1 MTGRFDDGSV
11 GHPQIVVTI
20 IAIDGR
26 SGPSEERRILGR
38 VDTDT
43 PVGQGD
49 ELTLPCGSRVV
60 VMDVVDRIE
69 GPRWTQVVAVVDNWV
84 DDG

>member
-1 MTGRFDDGSV
+1 M
-11 GHPQIVVTI
+11 VTI

-49 ELTLPCGSRVV
+49 ELTLPGGSRVV
-60 VMDVVDRIE
+60 VMDVVDRID
-69 GPRWTQVVAVVDNWV
+69 GPRWTQVVAVVDNWI

>member
-1 MTGRFDDGSV
+1 LTGRFDDGPA
-11 GHPQIVVTI
+11 GDLQTVVTI

-26 SGPSEERRILGR
+26 SGPSEERRVLGR
-38 VDTDT
+38 VDTDA

-49 ELTLPCGSRVV
+49 ELTLPGGSRVV

-69 GPRWTQVVAVVDNWV
+69 GPRWTQVVAVVDDWI